1 MSNMPRLITAGSPL
15 EFKVPHFQT
24 MAGSLFV
31 MSGSSRKPPGWWF
44 QPTPLKNH
52 GVKVSWDDDI
62 PNGKNIIQSCSSHH
76 QAEQSIFEW
85 LEAKLW
91 LTGAFYVGLLG
102 VAGMMTVVIPLQL
115 VSPQLGGA
123 LGNFL
128 LGSFYGCNN
137 CNYGYSGYISIVIPN
152 LSLSFFWEELWL

>member
-1 MSNMPRLITAGSPL
+1 MDNIGKIEITRGITPQELTLAGFFKISKLEVSNMPRLITAGSPL

-85 LEAKLW
+85 LEAKL
-91 LTGAFYVGLLG
+91 
-102 VAGMMTVVIPLQL
+102 
-115 VSPQLGGA
+115 
-123 LGNFL
+123 
-128 LGSFYGCNN
+128 
-137 CNYGYSGYISIVIPN
+137 
-152 LSLSFFWEELWL
+152 